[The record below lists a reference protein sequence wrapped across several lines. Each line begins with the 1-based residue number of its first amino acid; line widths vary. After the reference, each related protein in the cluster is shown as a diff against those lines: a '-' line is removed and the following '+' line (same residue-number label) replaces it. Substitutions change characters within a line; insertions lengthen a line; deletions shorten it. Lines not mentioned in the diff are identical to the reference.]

1 MNPAIMRLKAKVK
14 NLAAAKGIPAQT
26 TLQCYALERFLLRL
40 SRTRYREMFVL
51 KGGLLIS
58 SWVGLAVRTTM
69 DMDGSIHGL
78 SINEEN
84 VKRFIADIIAVQE
97 DDGFALEMKGLQ
109 ELQIREG
116 DAGIRVSMLAKADP
130 LAIPFTIDLTAGDL
144 VVPKESLYEYAT
156 ILGDATIPV
165 LSYSIETVLAEKLH
179 STLSRGVLNT
189 RMRDYYD
196 IHVLLRLRPYD
207 AQLLKE
213 AVKVT
218 FGHREFGF
226 DRETA
231 LKTLVDIARS
241 TEISRLWESYRLK
254 YAYAKDISLDEALGS
269 VRMMVEEL

>member
-156 ILGDATIPV
+156 ILGDATISV

-196 IHVLLRLRPYD
+196 IHTLLRLRPYD

-241 TEISRLWESYRLK
+241 AEISRLWESYRQK

>member
-1 MNPAIMRLKAKVK
+1 MSPAIMSLKAKVK
-14 NLAAAKGIPAQT
+14 NLAVAKGIPAQT

-69 DMDGSIHGL
+69 DMDGSLHGL
-78 SINEEN
+78 PITEEN
-84 VKRFIADIIAVQE
+84 VERFVDEIVSVQE
-97 DDGFALEMKGLQ
+97 DDGFTLERKGLQ

-116 DAGIRVSMLAKADP
+116 DSGIRVSMLAKADP

-144 VVPKESLYEYAT
+144 VVPKESLYEYVT
-156 ILGDATIPV
+156 ILRDATISV

-196 IHVLLRLRPYD
+196 IHTLLRLRPYD
-207 AQLLKE
+207 AQLLKD

-241 TEISRLWESYRLK
+241 TEISRFWESYRQK
-254 YAYAKDISLDEALGS
+254 YAYARDVSLDEALGS

>member
-1 MNPAIMRLKAKVK
+1 MSPAIMSLKAKVK
-14 NLAAAKGIPAQT
+14 NLAVAKGIPAQT

-40 SRTRYREMFVL
+40 SRTRYQEMFVL

-69 DMDGSIHGL
+69 DMDGSLHGL
-78 SINEEN
+78 PITRESVE
-84 VKRFIADIIAVQE
+84 RFVDEIVSVHE
-97 DDGFALEMKGLQ
+97 DDGFTLERKGLQ

-116 DAGIRVSMLAKADP
+116 DSGIRVSMLAKADP

-156 ILGDATIPV
+156 ILGDATISV

-196 IHVLLRLRPYD
+196 IHTLLRLRPYD

-231 LKTLVDIARS
+231 LKTLVDVARS
-241 TEISRLWESYRLK
+241 TEISRLWELYRQK